1 MANYI
6 IQDTTLTGIANA
18 IRVKDGTSEPILTED
33 MPTRILAIPSG
44 GGGGMVVPEFV
55 EEKIVDN
62 TDGSGTITFTKDYHN
77 YDMLRVKLK
86 ATAYSPQYED
96 QYCIPDGIDSAFTYS
111 SNTINFN
118 AMGGYPSS
126 NQYCCYSQNG
136 LVWTRTNYR
145 NVNIYEVYGMK
156 FTGPFTKTTIYERK
170 AIANSYVTPTP
181 PAEKTFFDF
190 DAIIYMTCHSN
201 STETQFG
208 QQLFVKPIVSLIGE
222 KYYAKV
228 TEYNTYRP
236 PLLVTPTSI
245 GSEKYFYVAGLNFT

>member
-1 MANYI
+1 
-6 IQDTTLTGIANA
+6 
-18 IRVKDGTSEPILTED
+18 
-33 MPTRILAIPSG
+33 
-44 GGGGMVVPEFV
+44 
-55 EEKIVDN
+55 
-62 TDGSGTITFTKDYHN
+62 
-77 YDMLRVKLK
+77 
-86 ATAYSPQYED
+86 
-96 QYCIPDGIDSAFTYS
+96 
-111 SNTINFN
+111 
-118 AMGGYPSS
+118 
-126 NQYCCYSQNG
+126 
-136 LVWTRTNYR
+136 
-145 NVNIYEVYGMK
+145 MK